1 MLPRFRSIFVLVPIV
16 ALVGGA
22 VLIAYGRWSE
32 PLVEAAAAIE
42 ARDTERALGAYA
54 VGAGRFR
61 KAAPTQQLFARD
73 FALLTHNRLAL
84 LYQRGEYD
92 AVIEAAD
99 AAPADAAPHF
109 WVGCALFAKSKEQK
123 KPEAQLEWLTRAED
137 EFKLALGDAPND
149 WDTKFNYEVTARLTA
164 AMRPQGKSGR
174 QMQQAPDSLMQLLRP
189 QPSQPQQRPVKKIG

>member
-54 VGAGRFR
+54 VGAERFR
-61 KAAPTQQLFARD
+61 KAGPTKQVFARD

-84 LYQRGEYD
+84 LYQRAEYD
-92 AVIEAAD
+92 ALIEAAD
-99 AAPADAAPHF
+99 GAPAGAAPHF
-109 WVGCALFAKSKEQK
+109 WVGCALFAKSKEQE
-123 KPEAQLEWLTRAED
+123 KPEARLEWLSRAED
-137 EFKLALGDAPND
+137 EFKLALGDAPDD
-149 WDTKFNYEVTARLTA
+149 WDTKYNYEVAARLA
-164 AMRPQGKSGR
+164 AALRYQPKSGR
-174 QMQQAPDSLMQLLRP
+174 QGQPAPTSLMQLLRP
-189 QPSQPQQRPVKKIG
+189 QTSQPQQRPVKKTG